1 MPTRDFPSPTLP
13 GVPPFMPYSGTFTI
27 TKEELKEMMR
37 EVVHEELEQYRL
49 KGELRRITEEHERLT
64 GQKVRS

>member
-1 MPTRDFPSPTLP
+1 MPTRDFPPPTLP
-13 GVPPFMPYSGTFTI
+13 GAPPYSGTFTI

-49 KGELRRITEEHERLT
+49 KGELRRITEEYEQLT
-64 GQKVRS
+64 GLKAIS